1 MQTSVLPGHIYES
14 IDRKIRN
21 FVWGS
26 TNEYMKIHLVSWD
39 EVCKPKEHGRLGLKK
54 AKELNMAFM
63 MKLAFQN
70 LKSPNE
76 IWVQVLQHK
85 YFRDCL
91 NGCRLRTSLG
101 FLRFGML
108 LERLLW
114 S

>member
-1 MQTSVLPGHIYES
+1 
-14 IDRKIRN
+14 
-21 FVWGS
+21 
-26 TNEYMKIHLVSWD
+26 
-39 EVCKPKEHGRLGLKK
+39 
-54 AKELNMAFM
+54 MAFM